1 MKEITYL
8 IYIIFWIILVII
20 FIISSIFSSSMGI
33 EGAKPTYSEK
43 KTLCKE
49 DDVSA

>member
-20 FIISSIFSSSMGI
+20 FIISSIFSLSMGK
-33 EGAKPTYSEK
+33 GAKPLLKECQETVKSE
-43 KTLCKE
+43 TMG
-49 DDVSA
+49 